1 MQQGKTATIPLIA
14 FGGPQ
19 AKTQSQRDC
28 EPERGAPSP

>member
-1 MQQGKTATIPLIA
+1 LIA

-19 AKTQSQRDC
+19 AKTQNQRDC